1 MGSSRTLK
9 PSLLLA
15 PLVFRGSLVLKF
27 MSMGKPRR
35 TCQIVQGYPGLQ
47 SVICNSDLLL
57 IGGDGVWGA
66 KQLVVEA
73 AVLPVDEAACE
84 PASHA

>member
-1 MGSSRTLK
+1 MGSSRTLN

-27 MSMGKPRR
+27 MSRGKPRS
-35 TCQIVQGYPGLQ
+35 TCLRIVLLGYCLF
-47 SVICNSDLLL
+47 IYNSDLLL
-57 IGGDGVWGA
+57 VGGDGVWGPEE
-66 KQLVVEA
+66 LVIKA

-84 PASHA
+84 PARNA